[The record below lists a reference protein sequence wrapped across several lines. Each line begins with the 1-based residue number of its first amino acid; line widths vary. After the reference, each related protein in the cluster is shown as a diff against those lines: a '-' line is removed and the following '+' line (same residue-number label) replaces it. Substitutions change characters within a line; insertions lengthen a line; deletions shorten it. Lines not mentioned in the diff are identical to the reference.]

1 MTAEVYPLV
10 ARRAGSLFSSAT
22 LRQVMNGE
30 VPRQAEGLLLSMAK
44 ERVIPP
50 GITRHEALEVLDGIL
65 RKTYRNEHVY
75 KSIIVNKILLGRH
88 TLRTATLV
96 NEFTVGNS
104 CVDTVIINGEATAYE
119 IKTELDSSAK
129 LIKQITDYRK
139 VFRKINVVVHESMVD
154 NYYELLADTDV
165 GLLALT
171 SRHSLSVKKVAQ
183 SNTSDLDVTIMMK
196 SLRKQEYTEILVRH
210 FGSSPS
216 VPSTQHFSRCLDMAV
231 SIDPVIYQRYFE
243 DALRARKPREPGLA
257 LDTPC
262 QALRYVYLQLDPARS
277 HYERIDRWLRGT
289 VDSCITR
296 TCEGNSLSS

>member
-1 MTAEVYPLV
+1 MTAAVNPLV
-10 ARRAGSLFSSAT
+10 GRRAVPIFSSST

-30 VPRQAEGLLLSMAK
+30 VPRQAEGLLLSMAR
-44 ERVIPP
+44 ERIIPS
-50 GITRHEALEVLDGIL
+50 GITRHEALEILDGVL

-75 KSIIVNKILLGRH
+75 KSTIVNKILLGRH

-96 NEFTVGNS
+96 NEFSVGNS

-129 LIKQITDYRK
+129 LTKQISDYRK

-154 NYYELLADTDV
+154 NYSELVAGTDV

-171 SRHSLSVKKVAQ
+171 SKHRLSVKKVAK
-183 SNTSDLDVTIMMK
+183 SNTSSLDVTTMMK
-196 SLRKQEYTEILVRH
+196 ALRKKEYTEVLIRH
-210 FGSSPS
+210 FGRSPS
-216 VPSTQHFSRCLDMAV
+216 VPSTQHFSQCLDMAL
-231 SIDPVIYQRYFE
+231 SIDPVIYQRHFE
-243 DALRARKPREPGLA
+243 DALRARKPREPSLA

-262 QALRYVYLQLDPARS
+262 HPLRYVYLQLDPARS

-289 VDSCITR
+289 VD
-296 TCEGNSLSS
+296 